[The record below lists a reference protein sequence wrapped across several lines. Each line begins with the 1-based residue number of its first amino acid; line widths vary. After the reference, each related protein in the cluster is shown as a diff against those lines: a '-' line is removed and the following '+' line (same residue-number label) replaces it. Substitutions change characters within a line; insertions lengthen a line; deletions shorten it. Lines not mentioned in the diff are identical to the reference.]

1 MSNSATM
8 ALLFLKAKK
17 AIEVIIRCG
26 LVLHPTVPIWNNS
39 LQLSQQ
45 INCLT
50 NPPFVLYFQ
59 SNNRQNDFHGFL
71 LHCIILQR
79 KCAIP
84 GNPININV
92 HGGDGTK
99 VKPFLMF
106 HSQYFTKEISKT
118 KKNHF
123 YERFAVLTCA
133 EFLSPTLGF
142 CQNVIIATSL
152 NALSQESLSSVAVVV
167 LCINWSKTS

>member
-1 MSNSATM
+1 MSNSAIM

-17 AIEVIIRCG
+17 AIAVIIRCG

-39 LQLSQQ
+39 LQLPQQ
-45 INCLT
+45 INCL
-50 NPPFVLYFQ
+50 NNLPFVLYFQ
-59 SNNRQNDFHGFL
+59 SNNRQNDFHIFL
-71 LHCIILQR
+71 LHCIILQG

-106 HSQYFTKEISKT
+106 HIISTSQRTLKD

-123 YERFAVLTCA
+123 YERFAVLPCV